1 MRRKSLII
9 LFSFMIG
16 MSTISFAAPKAKP
29 KLSGVPVF
37 KQISAADI
45 DVSKMYEVDGTGK
58 NTGKK
63 VLKGFPGASN
73 CIIAY
78 TGNYDS
84 YQASVEIIN
93 KSYSNVNEK
102 VRWTDLS
109 GKKKFTKRG
118 QFYAY
123 LDAMVPALDAVR
135 DPNEFKYSQEWFHKK
150 YGKLYDDW
158 MTLGTDIDEGERLLD
173 YYMRSISPYP
183 EIDRTW
189 VSDVHMNDSDDK
201 SYLDL
206 DGIN

>member
-1 MRRKSLII
+1 MKKKGLILVI
-9 LFSFMIG
+9 GLIVFMTSFS
-16 MSTISFAAPKAKP
+16 TAAPKAKP
-29 KLSGVPVF
+29 KSNGIPVF
-37 KQISAADI
+37 SKVSAEKI

-84 YQASVEIIN
+84 YQGSVEIIN

-102 VRWTDLS
+102 VKWTDLS
-109 GKKKFTKRG
+109 GKKKITKRG
-118 QFYAY
+118 QLYAY

-189 VSDVHMNDSDDK
+189 VSDVHINDFDDN